1 MRMMSLTLTAWT
13 ESSRRSRPAQV
24 GRKVAV
30 KDAKDVRVAE
40 AIRIAVVVAAADGV
54 LVEAVPE
61 DMVVATPV
69 AGAVGA
75 EEGKFVFLA

>member
-1 MRMMSLTLTAWT
+1 M
-13 ESSRRSRPAQV
+13 
-24 GRKVAV
+24 

-69 AGAVGA
+69 AGAAGA
-75 EEGKFVFLA
+75 EEGKFLFLT

>member
-1 MRMMSLTLTAWT
+1 M
-13 ESSRRSRPAQV
+13 
-24 GRKVAV
+24 

-40 AIRIAVVVAAADGV
+40 AIGTAVVVAVADAV

-69 AGAVGA
+69 AGAAGA
-75 EEGKFVFLA
+75 EEGKFAFPT